1 MRIGVCGGS
10 EVNSKFKRKF
20 SKPVD
25 NIADVEYNIDE
36 TKKVSVWRHVKAV
49 LRLGRLITG
58 TL

>member
-1 MRIGVCGGS
+1 MERKLAK
-10 EVNSKFKRKF
+10 NSKRKLL
-20 SKPVD
+20 KPVD
-25 NIADVEYNIDE
+25 NMVDVEYNIDE

>member
-1 MRIGVCGGS
+1 MVEQQIRKLLGES
-10 EVNSKFKRKF
+10 SK
-20 SKPVD
+20 SVD
-25 NIADVEYNIDE
+25 NMVESEYNMGE